1 MRYLKGT
8 TRRRLMYTKTN
19 NPLVSYSNV
28 DWVGDF
34 NTRRST
40 SRFFFIA
47 NGVVS

>member
-1 MRYLKGT
+1 MKYLKGT
-8 TRRRLMYTKTN
+8 TRRRLMYTKIN

-28 DWVGDF
+28 DWVGDS

-40 SRFFFIA
+40 SIYFFIA